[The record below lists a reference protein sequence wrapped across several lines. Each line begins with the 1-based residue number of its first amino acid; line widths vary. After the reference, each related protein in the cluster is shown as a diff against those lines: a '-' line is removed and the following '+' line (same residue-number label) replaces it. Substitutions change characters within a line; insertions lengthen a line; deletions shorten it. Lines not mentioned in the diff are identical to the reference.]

1 MNKNAIEIDLSYAKS
16 ALFVRQ
22 TIARTFGI
30 PLDQEFSWDILRAL
44 ICRPDNPF
52 LPHSIT
58 LRGWPQASGRL
69 PEEAQ
74 ELMALLHLLKTQ
86 HNIKLLITLHD

>member
-1 MNKNAIEIDLSYAKS
+1 MNKNAIEIDLSYAKN

-44 ICRPDNPF
+44 ICRPENSF

-58 LRGWPQASGRL
+58 MRGWAQFSGRL

-74 ELMALLHLLKTQ
+74 ELMALLRLLKSQ
-86 HNIKLLITLHD
+86 HNVKLLFTLHD